1 MREKLFTYVRWAM
14 VSLTSI
20 VMLILIG
27 YGAQELLIS
36 NTFLDDEVQGP
47 SVKFSD
53 YEAYKNVDL
62 TKKDNETEKYKKMFQ
77 EVFFDSSQEIL
88 ANVSTYALTTGQ
100 SEVNKDKFEEYL
112 FKSVSAYDYKV
123 KISYIKQLA
132 TQTEDLVDYATTF
145 KDDKTKNV
153 IVWTSFL
160 DWFSYDFD
168 EQLNAQKVSGFE
180 VLEESQYSK
189 IESIIMALLVLILFT
204 MMLLLIKIEEN
215 TQVCDTLCCEISEEE
230 NDDVE
235 VSDEAFENSE
245 ESVEDKKV

>member
-123 KISYIKQLA
+123 KISYIEQLA
-132 TQTEDLVDYATTF
+132 IQTEDLVAYATTF
-145 KDDKTKNV
+145 KDDKSKNV
-153 IVWTSFL
+153 IVWTGFL

-168 EQLNAQKVSGFE
+168 EQLNAQEVNGSE
-180 VLEESQYSK
+180 VLEESQSSK
-189 IESIIMALLVLILFT
+189 IESIRMALIVLILFT

-215 TQVCDTLCCEISEEE
+215 TEVCDTLCCETSEEDE
-230 NDDVE
+230 E
-235 VSDEAFENSE
+235 VSDEAFDNSE
-245 ESVEDKKV
+245 ESIEDKKV